1 MATDDSWT
9 RYHEQT
15 CDVRDIGLSLD
26 VSRIHFEETAL
37 ERLQEG
43 MIKAFDAM
51 AALER
56 GGIANVSE
64 RRMVGHY
71 WLRAPELAPDVAIR
85 DEIESSIERVRRF
98 AADIHSG
105 AIKPQR
111 SDGFFVVLVVGIG
124 GSALGA
130 QLLCDALGSTEDRMI
145 VRFIDNTD
153 PAGIDRILDEL
164 REDLDH
170 TLVVVVS
177 KSGGTRETINGA
189 DEVAQ
194 AYADAGLVFARHAV
208 AVTQDGSRLAQRAAS
223 ERWLATFPM
232 WDFVGGR
239 TSVTAAP
246 GLLPAALL
254 GADIGA
260 LLDGAAA
267 GDVATRVADLR
278 RNPAA
283 MLAAMWHIAGHGRG
297 DRHMVVLPYR
307 DQLALLSR
315 YLQQLV
321 MESLGKAET
330 RDGTPVEQ
338 GLTVLGNKGSTD
350 QHALVQQLRDGR
362 NDFFALFV
370 RVLRDRDDASLM
382 LDQDATS
389 GDYLDAFWQGTRDA
403 LSEKGR
409 SSITLT
415 LDRLDAHRLGAL
427 IALFERAV
435 GLYAELIDVNA
446 YDQPGVEAGKRAA
459 TAVISLQA
467 DVLALLRGR
476 KGKALTPDQIAEG
489 LNRPD
494 DAERIFH
501 ILTHAAAN
509 PDHGV
514 VATVADSAKAVRFQA
529 D

>member
-1 MATDDSWT
+1 MAIDDSWV
-9 RYHEQT
+9 RYHEYA
-15 CDVRDIGLSLD
+15 CNVCDIGLSVD
-26 VSRIHFEETAL
+26 VSRMHFDEVAL
-37 ERLQEG
+37 GRLEEG

-51 AALER
+51 TALER
-56 GGIANVSE
+56 GGFANVSE
-64 RRMVGHY
+64 QRMVGHY
-71 WLRAPELAPDVAIR
+71 WLRAPELAATDEIR
-85 DEIESSIERVRRF
+85 SEIESSIDHIRRF
-98 AADIHSG
+98 AADVHSG
-105 AIKPQR
+105 TIKPHR
-111 SDGFFVVLVVGIG
+111 GDGFFVVLVIGIG

-130 QLLCDALGSTEDRMI
+130 QLLCDALGGADDPLL

-153 PAGIDRILDEL
+153 PAGIDRVLEEI
-164 REDLDH
+164 RENIQH
-170 TLVVVVS
+170 TLTVVVS
-177 KSGGTRETINGA
+177 KSGGTRETANGA
-189 DEVAQ
+189 DEVAK
-194 AYADAGLVFARHAV
+194 AYADAGLPFAPHAV
-208 AVTQDGSRLAQRAAS
+208 AVTQAGSRLAQRAAK
-223 ERWLATFPM
+223 EGWLETFPM

-254 GADIGA
+254 GIDIDA
-260 LLDGAAA
+260 LLGGARA
-267 GDVATRVADLR
+267 GDVAMRVPNLR
-278 RNPAA
+278 QNPAA

-297 DRHMVVLPYR
+297 DRHMIVQPYR

-330 RDGTPVEQ
+330 RGGTPVEQ

-370 RVLRDRDDASLM
+370 RVLADRNSASLL
-382 LDQDATS
+382 LDQHATS

-403 LSEKGR
+403 LREKNR
-409 SSITLT
+409 PSITLT

-459 TAVISLQA
+459 A
-467 DVLALLRGR
+467 DVVALQGDVLTFLRR
-476 KGKALTPDQIAEG
+476 RRDRALTADQIAEG
-489 LNRPD
+489 LERPG
-494 DAERIFH
+494 EIEHIFH

-509 PDHGV
+509 PDHGII
-514 VATVADSAKAVRFQA
+514 ATVGESATATRFQA
-529 D
+529 R